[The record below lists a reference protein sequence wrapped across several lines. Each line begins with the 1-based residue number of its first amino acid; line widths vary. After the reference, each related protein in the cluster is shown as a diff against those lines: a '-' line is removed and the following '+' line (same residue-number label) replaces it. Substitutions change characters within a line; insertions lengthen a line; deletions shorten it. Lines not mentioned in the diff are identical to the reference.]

1 MNSEKHRQYLRK
13 IKQQK
18 IAVTVTRILIF
29 LLFLILWEAFARIGW
44 INDFIF
50 SSPSRILRAFTTITI
65 GGNIVYHTAVTLL
78 ETLVSFFTVTA
89 LSIVTALLFWRF
101 QWIADIFEPYL
112 IVLNSLPKSAL
123 APLLIVW
130 LGANVKTIIVVGV
143 TIAVFGSIMT
153 LYTSFQKTDPDKI
166 KLIYTLGGTTRDA
179 LFKVVL
185 PASVPCIISNM
196 KVNIGLCLVGVIIGE
211 FLASNSGLG
220 YLIIYGSQVFKM
232 DYVLASIVI
241 LCGISMLFYAVLAL
255 LSRKYREN
263 T

>member
-13 IKQQK
+13 IKRQK
-18 IAVTVTRILIF
+18 IAVTAARIAILI
-29 LLFLILWEAFARIGW
+29 LIILLWEVFARIGW

-50 SSPSRILRAFTTITI
+50 SSPSRIIHAFASITI
-65 GGNIVYHTAVTLL
+65 GGNIFYHTAVTLL
-78 ETLVSFFTVTA
+78 ETLVSFFAVTV
-89 LSIVTALLFWRF
+89 LSIASALLFWRC

-143 TIAVFGSIMT
+143 TIAVFGSMMT

-166 KLIYTLGGTTRDA
+166 KLIYTLGGNTRDA

-185 PASVPCIISNM
+185 PSSIPCIISNM

-232 DYVLASIVI
+232 DYVLASIVV
-241 LCGISMLFYAVLAL
+241 LCAISMLFYAVLAL
-255 LSRKYREN
+255 LSRKYSDES
-263 T
+263 